1 MKYTRIII
9 LGLMATLLAG
19 CSDDDLSSKSIF
31 DETEVTDS
39 TELDRWTKANFT
51 DPYNIKFL
59 YRYNDRETD
68 NYYNVIPAD
77 YDKSK
82 ALAIMVK
89 HVWMDSYTDLMGQD
103 FLKTY
108 SPRVYQLIG
117 SPEYDNGGGIVLGV
131 AEGGVKVTLFRVNN
145 IDIDHPVID
154 VDSPFPDTGALPMDL
169 NYWFFHTMHHEFC
182 HILTQKKNYSTE
194 FQTISS
200 ANYQT
205 SNWINV
211 DDAKAPAMGFVS
223 GYASK
228 EYNED
233 FAEIYSTYV
242 THTQAAWDKI
252 VSSGVAVKLDENND
266 TIFTFD
272 KNGNKQAQYDTS
284 GRDAIIAK
292 LALVKEYF
300 KNDWGIDL
308 DKLREIVLR
317 RSKEVTTLD
326 LRHLK

>member
-1 MKYTRIII
+1 MKQVKIF
-9 LGLMATLLAG
+9 LLFFAG
-19 CSDDDLSSKSIF
+19 MLLTACGTDNDVKSESIF
-31 DETEVTDS
+31 DTTAPSRTGFD
-39 TELDRWTKANFT
+39 LWLYNNYTK
-51 DPYNIKFL
+51 PYNIMFN
-59 YRYNDRETD
+59 YRYIDSETD
-68 NYYNVIPAD
+68 QTYNLIPAD
-77 YDKSK
+77 EDKAK

-89 HVWMDSYTDLMGQD
+89 HVWLDAYAEAVGAD
-103 FLKTY
+103 FIKKY
-108 SPRVYQLIG
+108 APRVYQLIG
-117 SPEYDNGGGIVLGV
+117 SPEYNSNGSIVLGV
-131 AEGGVKVTLFRVNN
+131 AEGGMKITLFRVNA

-154 VDSPFPDTGALPMDL
+154 HVSSFPDTEAVPIDL

-194 FQTISS
+194 FRIIST

-205 SNWINV
+205 SNWINI
-211 DDAKAPAMGFVS
+211 DNTEAPAMGFVS

-252 VSSGVAVKLDENND
+252 VNSGITVKLDENND
-266 TIFTFD
+266 TIFTLD
-272 KNGNKQAQYDTS
+272 KNGNKQVQYDTS
-284 GRDAIIAK
+284 GRDAIVAK

-308 DKLREIVLR
+308 DKLRDIVLR
-317 RSKEVTTLD
+317 RSEEVGTLD